1 MGNPVYVGLFVY
13 ANHGENV
20 IIRRSHSGLL
30 LFVNNTFINYFIKRQ
45 NTVKSR
51 TFGSELVALSI
62 ARNMI
67 AEIRIK
73 LKLFGVPLGGTENV
87 LCYNNGV
94 VNNTSIPESNLS
106 NNHNVVN

>member
-1 MGNPVYVGLFVY
+1 MTESLGRPVYVGYFVD
-13 ANHGENV
+13 ADNGINV
-20 IIRRSHSGLL
+20 ITRHPHSGILL
-30 LFVNNTFINYFIKRQ
+30 SINNTLMKSFSKHQ
-45 NTVKSR
+45 NTVYSS
-51 TFGSELVALSI
+51 TFGSELVALII

-94 VNNTSIPESNLS
+94 VNNTSI
-106 NNHNVVN
+106 H